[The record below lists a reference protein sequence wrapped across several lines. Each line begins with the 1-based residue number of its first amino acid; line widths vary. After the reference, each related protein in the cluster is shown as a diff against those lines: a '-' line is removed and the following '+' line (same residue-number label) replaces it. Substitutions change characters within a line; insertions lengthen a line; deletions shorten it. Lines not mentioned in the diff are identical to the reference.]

1 MWSYWIRSNK
11 NVWLGPISLFAMGKK
26 NTYSIHW
33 YLTQSLKKWSRPR
46 QHIFF
51 TLMCLSPCLSLV
63 PFFLQPPTSFFPDST
78 ICVRIVSSSLWMLS
92 ILLFFLP
99 FRWFE
104 AMMMYD
110 SSYMTW
116 FMHIKEIN
124 FLLNPFLVLEL
135 PLIRYV
141 LLISSFDVFVESNL
155 TATLFVESNYMTNLP
170 QKIIQTPGPIQAFP
184 KIIKN
189 QDQFKLCIWQ
199 RICLLNTDIL

>member
-51 TLMCLSPCLSLV
+51 TLMCPSPSQSLV
-63 PFFLQPPTSFFPDST
+63 PFFLQPPTSFLPDSP
-78 ICVRIVSSSLWMLS
+78 ICVRIVDSSLGMLS
-92 ILLFFLP
+92 ILLFLF
-99 FRWFE
+99 FFGWYE

-110 SSYMTW
+110 SSYTTW
-116 FMHIKEIN
+116 LMHIEEID
-124 FLLNPFLVLEL
+124 FLLNPFLVPGL
-135 PLIRYV
+135 PLIKYV
-141 LLISSFDVFVESNL
+141 LLISSFDVCRIELDNTFFCRIKLYEEF
-155 TATLFVESNYMTNLP
+155 AP
-170 QKIIQTPGPIQAFP
+170 KIIKKPRPVQAFP

>member
-63 PFFLQPPTSFFPDST
+63 PFFLQPPTSFLPDST

-135 PLIRYV
+135 SLIRYV
-141 LLISSFDVFVESNL
+141 LLISSFDVCRIELDNTFFCRIKLYEEF
-155 TATLFVESNYMTNLP
+155 AP
-170 QKIIQTPGPIQAFP
+170 KIIKKPRPVQAFP

-189 QDQFKLCIWQ
+189 QDQFKLRVWH
-199 RICLLNTDIL
+199 RICLLNNNIL